1 MYQQRSTDVATQK
14 HIEVEVPQCQSV
26 KGGGTASRMTDYSL
40 SLTLMRPP
48 FARGKVHAEMRRVR
62 EKRKIHHRVSGTND
76 VGYPAIH
83 K

>member
-1 MYQQRSTDVATQK
+1 MYQQRSTGVATQEY
-14 HIEVEVPQCQSV
+14 IESEVTQCQSV
-26 KGGGTASRMTDYSL
+26 LEGGTASSMTGYSL

-62 EKRKIHHRVSGTND
+62 KKRRIHHRVSGTND